1 MVTSVR
7 TAIDDARAS
16 AVPASGTLPT
26 VGVVLA
32 LGRIEAKHLLRH
44 PVFWLSSAFS
54 LLLLRGA
61 VGQVEGGGII
71 PILTWLVG
79 GVAVGV
85 LMSTVLTANV
95 AGLRPRRDH
104 MRELYGSMP
113 APAEALTAG
122 VLAGIVLGLGVLS
135 VIVAGL
141 SWLVLERAEGD
152 LREFVDVFVVTQ
164 YVLAVLALG
173 TLGVAVARWVP
184 SVLGGP
190 LVLVVYVFTGMMWA
204 VPWIAPT
211 SSGIDVGWHLTY
223 LVAVIAGCTALA
235 FARDRRTMTRFV
247 VGVAALGLA
256 ALAGVQQTPPG
267 GY

>member
-1 MVTSVR
+1 MAASVR

-16 AVPASGTLPT
+16 AVPSAGTRPT
-26 VGVVLA
+26 VGVVFA

-61 VGQVEGGGII
+61 VGQVEGGGIT
-71 PILTWLVG
+71 PNLTWLVG
-79 GVAVGV
+79 GVAIGV
-85 LMSTVLTANV
+85 LMSSVLTANV

-122 VLAGIVLGLGVLS
+122 LLAGIVLGLGTLA
-135 VIVAGL
+135 VIMAGL
-141 SWLVLERAEGD
+141 SWLVLEQAERD
-152 LREFVDVFVVTQ
+152 LREFVDVFMVSQ

-190 LVLVVYVFTGMMWA
+190 LVLVVHVFTGLIWI

-211 SSGIDVGWHLTY
+211 STGIDVGWHLTY

-235 FARDRRTMTRFV
+235 FARDRRTLARFV
-247 VGVAALGLA
+247 VAAAALGLA
-256 ALAGVQQTPPG
+256 VLAGVQQTPPG

>member
-1 MVTSVR
+1 MASVR

-16 AVPASGTLPT
+16 AVPSTGTRPT
-26 VGVVLA
+26 IGVVLA
-32 LGRIEAKHLLRH
+32 LGRIEAKHLVLH
-44 PVFWLSSAFS
+44 PVFWLSTAFS

-61 VGQVEGGGII
+61 VGAVEGEGMG
-71 PILTWLVG
+71 PVLTWLVV

-85 LMSTVLTANV
+85 LMSSVLTANV
-95 AGLRPRRDH
+95 AGLRARRDH

-122 VLAGIVLGLGVLS
+122 VLAGLVLGLGALS
-135 VIVAGL
+135 VIVI
-141 SWLVLERAEGD
+141 SVVWPVLERAEGD
-152 LREFVDVFVVTQ
+152 LREFVDVFMVTQ

-190 LVLVVYVFTGMMWA
+190 LVLVVYVFTGLMWI

-211 SSGIDVGWHLTY
+211 STGIDAGWHLTH
-223 LVAVIAGCTALA
+223 LLAVIAGCAALA

-247 VGVAALGLA
+247 VAASALGLA
-256 ALAGVQQTPPG
+256 VLAGVQQTPPG